1 MSIKALGKQ
10 SLIYGIGTI
19 LTRLVTFLLLPVYTN
34 VFTPEQYGIVSL
46 AYAFTGFVIVF
57 YRYGMDTALLKFY
70 IDANN
75 NGKKKY
81 FTTIFSTQAVTSLLF
96 SGIVFVS
103 ARLLAPIF
111 LGGEHEKLMQF
122 VAVILFLDGLRE
134 LPLLVLRAN
143 EKPKQ
148 FILFSLL
155 NVLLLMGLNI
165 YLVVILQMGIDGVL
179 IGNILASGIVLL
191 ATMPI
196 IIKNFQF
203 TSVNIPVLKEV
214 LKFGLPFLPAALFS
228 MVMELSDRYLLEWL
242 ADTAAVGLYSAGNN
256 FGKFG
261 LLMVMGFNMGWTP
274 YFLKMGKDENA
285 KLLFSQITKYFLGLM
300 GFFIVLVAIWI
311 DSIVRLKMGGITFF
325 GEDYWSST
333 QVVPILLLGY
343 YFFGFYVMQ
352 LPGVFLTNRT
362 KRIPLFRGAGAV
374 LMVVSN
380 IILIP
385 IFGILGAAYSKA
397 LAYVGMALAI
407 LLSNKKY
414 YKIHYSWCSML
425 YPIIYMFIVIL
436 IPMNI
441 PLKILSSILYI
452 ILWYVVVANK
462 SDKDKINSLL
472 K

>member
-34 VFTPEQYGIVSL
+34 VFAPEQYGIVSL

-70 IDANN
+70 IGADE

-81 FTTIFSTQAVTSLLF
+81 FTTIFSTQTVTSLLF
-96 SGIVFVS
+96 SGIVFIS

-111 LGGEHEKLMQF
+111 LGGEYQKLMQF

-148 FILFSLL
+148 FIFFSLI

-165 YLVVILQMGIDGVL
+165 YLVVILRMGIEGVL
-179 IGNILASGIVLL
+179 IGNIIASGIVLL

-261 LLMVMGFNMGWTP
+261 LLIVMGFNMGWTP
-274 YFLKMGKDENA
+274 YFLKMGKDKNA
-285 KLLFSQITKYFLGLM
+285 KLLFSQITKYFLGMM
-300 GFFIVLVAIWI
+300 GFFIVLIAIWI
-311 DSIVRLKMGGITFF
+311 DTIVRLKIGGITFF
-325 GEDYWSST
+325 GEEYWSST
-333 QVVPILLLGY
+333 QVVPILLFGY

-362 KRIPLFRGAGAV
+362 KRIPFFRGVGAV

-385 IFGILGAAYSKA
+385 ILGIMGAAYSKA
-397 LAYVGMALAI
+397 FAYVGMALVI
-407 LLSNKKY
+407 LLSNNKH
-414 YKIHYSWCSML
+414 YKILYSWWSML
-425 YPIIYMFIVIL
+425 YPIIYMFIVVI

-452 ILWYVVVANK
+452 ILWYIVVANK
-462 SDKDKINSLL
+462 SDKDKINNLL

>member
-34 VFTPEQYGIVSL
+34 VFAPEQYGIVSL

-70 IDANN
+70 IDADN

-81 FTTIFSTQAVTSLLF
+81 FTTIFSTQTITSLLF
-96 SGIVFVS
+96 SGIVFIS

-111 LGGEHEKLMQF
+111 LGGEYEKLMQF

-148 FILFSLL
+148 FIFFSLI

-165 YLVVILQMGIDGVL
+165 YLVVILQMGIEGVL

-191 ATMPI
+191 ATLPI

-261 LLMVMGFNMGWTP
+261 LLIVMGFNMGWTP
-274 YFLKMGKDENA
+274 YFLKMGKDKNA
-285 KLLFSQITKYFLGLM
+285 KLLFSQITKYFLGMM
-300 GFFIVLVAIWI
+300 GFFIVLITIWI

-325 GEDYWSST
+325 GEEYWSST

-397 LAYVGMALAI
+397 FAYVGMALVI
-407 LLSNKKY
+407 LLSNNKY
-414 YKIHYSWCSML
+414 YKINYSWWSML
-425 YPIIYMFIVIL
+425 YPIIYMLIVIL

-441 PLKILSSILYI
+441 TLKVVSSILYI
-452 ILWYVVVANK
+452 ILWYLVVANK
-462 SDKDKINSLL
+462 SDKEKINSLL